1 MDILSM
7 FCSTKDPNYFVMLQ
21 YGYVEK
27 IPNVDSQTC
36 PGEPPAADKG
46 RPVTSFLKTYTAD

>member
-1 MDILSM
+1 
-7 FCSTKDPNYFVMLQ
+7 MLQ

-36 PGEPPAADKG
+36 MGEPPAADKG
-46 RPVTSFLKTYTAD
+46 RRVTLFLKTYTSHENAKTYFY